1 MSPTNRSLDFE
12 YQDVVEMYEEQ
23 DDQTP
28 THQVPNTPMNRS
40 KRIRSGPRRNG
51 HNGMQRRRN
60 KRVMW

>member
-12 YQDVVEMYEEQ
+12 YEDVVEMYEQEE
-23 DDQTP
+23 DRTP
-28 THQVPNTPMNRS
+28 THQVPHTPMNRS